1 MSNSQRFGNIALI
14 ADTCVWSKLHRASPA
29 LVSDFVAAGD
39 AGLILGSPI
48 VRMEFLHDSFDAV
61 VFDER
66 EATFSQLRE
75 LPVTREVC
83 DAALGALRELRR
95 AGLPRYWRADLP
107 DVLIAATAA
116 CASVNV
122 LSGSRR
128 DFEKLATVL
137 NFEHVDFPA
146 EGSAAY

>member
-1 MSNSQRFGNIALI
+1 MNNPHRFGAVALI
-14 ADTCVWSKLHRASPA
+14 ADTCVWSKLRRAPPD

-48 VRMEFLHDSFDAV
+48 VRMEFLHDSVDAAA
-61 VFDER
+61 FDER
-66 EATFSQLRE
+66 EVTFSALRE

-83 DAALGALRELRR
+83 DAALGALRELRDT
-95 AGLPRYWRADLP
+95 GLPRYWRTDLP

-116 CASVNV
+116 CNSVNV
-122 LSGSRR
+122 LSGNRR

-137 NFEHVDFPA
+137 NFRHVDFPA
-146 EGSAAY
+146 EAAT